1 MRSFHALAPLV
12 FIALI
17 ASCATPSESGF
28 LVVRKSMPDPSP
40 VVFPGEH
47 RGATVIVTFIYKFT
61 DKTTGEEKVLPLTV
75 TGIVVGEKKLLT
87 SAALIMA
94 YGEPEK
100 ILVAV
105 PDYEARRHKFV
116 TEAKTVAK
124 SNSGLLLLETP
135 KDLPPP
141 VTITDGDGPVVDQ
154 AVRTIDVLNGSIP
167 GVSHTG
173 TVSLAIKDDR
183 QFGMLL
189 IDVTASRSSVGCG
202 VYGKDGSLVALVL
215 APTRQDEELNWS
227 TVMAISAGDIRTFLD
242 AHGVGYRT
250 PKSAKK

>member
-1 MRSFHALAPLV
+1 MRSFHALFPLA
-12 FIALI
+12 FIVAL
-17 ASCATPSESGF
+17 ASCGAPSGITVSG
-28 LVVRKSMPDPSP
+28 KTMPDPSP
-40 VVFPGEH
+40 VVFPGEQ
-47 RGATVIVTFIYKFT
+47 RGATVFVTFIYTFK
-61 DKTTGEEKVLPLTV
+61 DESTGEEKVRLINA
-75 TGIVVGEKKLLT
+75 TGIVVGERKLLT
-87 SAALIMA
+87 SAALVMT

-116 TEAKTVAK
+116 TEAETVAK

-141 VTITDGDGPVVDQ
+141 VTISDDDGPAVDQ
-154 AVRTIDVLNGSIP
+154 AVRTVDVLNGSIP

-173 TVSLAIKDDR
+173 TVSLAVKDDR

-189 IDVTASRSSVGCG
+189 IDVTASRSSIGCG
-202 VYGKDGSLVALVL
+202 VYGEDGSLVALVL
-215 APTRQDEELNWS
+215 APTGQGEELNWA
-227 TVMAISAGDIRTFLD
+227 TVMAISAGDIRAFLD

-250 PKSAKK
+250 AKSAGK